1 MIVDP
6 AENASAHLEEHSDG
20 CASMVIA
27 TISIVAAAPDDG
39 PSLVITL
46 VTMIG
51 VIVTTLVA
59 TSVVA
64 GTSVAEVCIGVSA
77 RSEEA
82 VTTVPIDADMAIINS
97 RCLRRWLASKRGN
110 AMTRLGRDKAYIA
123 YALVRS

>member
-64 GTSVAEVCIGVSA
+64 GTSVLHRRQCQVG
-77 RSEEA
+77 RSCHNC
-82 VTTVPIDADMAIINS
+82 PN
-97 RCLRRWLASKRGN
+97 
-110 AMTRLGRDKAYIA
+110 
-123 YALVRS
+123 